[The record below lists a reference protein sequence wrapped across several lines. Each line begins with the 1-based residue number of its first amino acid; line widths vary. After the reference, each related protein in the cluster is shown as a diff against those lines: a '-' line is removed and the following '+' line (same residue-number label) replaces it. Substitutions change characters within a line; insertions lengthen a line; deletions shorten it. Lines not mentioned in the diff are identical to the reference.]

1 MNKYYVEGLNAVK
14 ASKTTLE
21 SQKGRFEGLSNEE
34 LVKKTTDIDI
44 NELGLS
50 VRIRNALYRNGFHS
64 LARLINSI
72 TDRPEELMK
81 IRNLGEK
88 GMNEIFEKLK
98 EYGIDCSE
106 KRKKFSRYC

>member
-1 MNKYYVEGLNAVK
+1 
-14 ASKTTLE
+14 
-21 SQKGRFEGLSNEE
+21 
-34 LVKKTTDIDI
+34 
-44 NELGLS
+44 
-50 VRIRNALYRNGFHS
+50 
-64 LARLINSI
+64 
-72 TDRPEELMK
+72 MK